1 MNHLNFLKK
10 KAVDENKQDEKELD
24 ENKQDEKELD
34 ENELDKED
42 QEKLLNTVIIGGLLI
57 NGFYEK
63 LENKLETIDEYF
75 KLEEN
80 SSDANINEN
89 SDLRMDYLNKLESM
103 ISFNIITASKNL
115 SEDISKINNDDRDN
129 KINEIIKQNVTVI
142 LSKESNLKQDFLIN
156 LFIKIIK
163 INVIIMLYKKSPV
176 SISNYKRVS
185 LLFGTT
191 ILDYYKKLT
200 NNKTQSDLNDI
211 KKLIEKLIKETGL
224 AGGSKKTVKR
234 YQRRKYKNKKT
245 VKRKLRLN
253 KKRSVV

>member
-1 MNHLNFLKK
+1 MNYLNFLKK
-10 KAVDENKQDEKELD
+10 KAVD

-142 LSKESNLKQDFLIN
+142 LHLFSFKMPFLY
-156 LFIKIIK
+156 LF
-163 INVIIMLYKKSPV
+163 
-176 SISNYKRVS
+176 
-185 LLFGTT
+185 F
-191 ILDYYKKLT
+191 
-200 NNKTQSDLNDI
+200 
-211 KKLIEKLIKETGL
+211 
-224 AGGSKKTVKR
+224 
-234 YQRRKYKNKKT
+234 
-245 VKRKLRLN
+245 
-253 KKRSVV
+253 